1 MSGSLTRPRFA
12 ERWQLPLAW
21 IALVLVEVT
30 TQLALKFAGARIGP
44 FDFSVGAIARAV
56 ACGWLWLALAAYLG
70 GFVAWMLI
78 LRQTDLS
85 RAYPA
90 SAVVFVAVM
99 LSSWLVLHE
108 PIHGLHLLGAGVIVL
123 GILQLGAGAATETRT
138 KYLEE

>member
-1 MSGSLTRPRFA
+1 MNGARAGLPVA
-12 ERWQLPLAW
+12 PRWQLPLAW
-21 IALVLVEVT
+21 IALVLVEVI

-44 FDFSVGAIARAV
+44 FDFSSAAILRAV
-56 ACGWLWLALAAYLG
+56 SCGWLWLALVAYLC

-78 LRQTDLS
+78 LRRTDLS

-99 LSSWLVLHE
+99 LASWLVLHE

-123 GILQLGAGAATETRT
+123 GILQLGSGADRTRHPDHR
-138 KYLEE
+138 EE